1 MFSAFFPEGG
11 GLEPVPVGSRVNM
24 LPKGEP
30 YCLLCIIR
38 LVHYYFR
45 FYEKL
50 SLKTDNLNLLASL
63 EQVGLFQILAFR

>member
-11 GLEPVPVGSRVNM
+11 GLEPVPVGSRV
-24 LPKGEP
+24 
-30 YCLLCIIR
+30 IR
-38 LVHYYFR
+38 FVHYYFR

-50 SLKTDNLNLLASL
+50 SLKTDNLDLQASL